1 MVNDFMPSQALKA
14 GRLAVLS
21 VILGLTMMLFIGGC
35 SNAQD
40 SKETSTSTADPAA
53 GSESAKVHNSADVA
67 FVTGMIPH
75 HEQAVEMSDLILAQ
89 PVSAAGSNAEVRAL
103 AQQIADAQAP
113 EVELM
118 ETWLKDWGM
127 GSDTVTDDG
136 GMNMGGGEKDGHDMA
151 GHGSG
156 SGEMNGGEMDDGE
169 MNGMMTESQ
178 MNELSQATGAEL
190 DQLYLELMIAHHEG
204 AIEMAQTELKGGR
217 NPAALKLAQGII
229 DTQQAEIE
237 QMQALLT
244 TEP

>member
-1 MVNDFMPSQALKA
+1 MTL
-14 GRLAVLS
+14 
-21 VILGLTMMLFIGGC
+21 MLFAAGC

-40 SKETSTSTADPAA
+40 SQETSTSAANSPA
-53 GSESAKVHNSADVA
+53 GSESATVHNTADVD

-75 HEQAVEMSDLILAQ
+75 HEQAVEMSDLVLAQ
-89 PVSAAGSNAEVRAL
+89 PDPSPGSDEAVRAL

-113 EVELM
+113 EVEQM
-118 ETWLKDWGM
+118 KTWLEDWGM
-127 GSDTVTDDG
+127 SSDTATGDG
-136 GMNMGGGEKDGHDMA
+136 GMDMDGHDMA

-156 SGEMNGGEMDDGE
+156 GGEMDGAEMNGGE

-204 AIEMAQTELKGGR
+204 AIEMAQTELKDGK
-217 NPAALKLAQGII
+217 NPAALQLAQGVI

>member
-35 SNAQD
+35 SNSQD
-40 SKETSTSTADPAA
+40 SQETATSIANSPA
-53 GSESAKVHNSADVA
+53 GSESATLHNRADVA

-75 HEQAVEMSDLILAQ
+75 HQEAVEMSDLILAQ

-113 EVELM
+113 EVEQM
-118 ETWLKDWGM
+118 KTWVKDWGM
-127 GSDTVTDDG
+127 EDTATDDG
-136 GMNMGGGEKDGHDMA
+136 GMNMGGGEMDGH
-151 GHGSG
+151 
-156 SGEMNGGEMDDGE
+156 EMDGADMSGADAGGAA
-169 MNGMMTESQ
+169 MNGMMTEAQ

-190 DQLYLELMIAHHEG
+190 NQLYLELMIAHHEG
-204 AIEMAQTELKGGR
+204 AIGMAQTELKEGK
-217 NPAALKLAQGII
+217 NPGALKLAQGVI

-244 TEP
+244 AEP

>member
-1 MVNDFMPSQALKA
+1 MPTQ
-14 GRLAVLS
+14 VLS
-21 VILGLTMMLFIGGC
+21 TANRLRLGAILVMTLMLFAAGC

-40 SKETSTSTADPAA
+40 SQETSTSTAVPAA

-113 EVELM
+113 EVGQM
-118 ETWLKDWGM
+118 RTWLKDWGM

-136 GMNMGGGEKDGHDMA
+136 GMNMGGGEMDGHDMS

-156 SGEMNGGEMDDGE
+156 DGEMDAGE
-169 MNGMMTESQ
+169 MNGMMTEAQ

-190 DQLYLELMIAHHEG
+190 DQLYLELMIAHNEG
-204 AIEMAQTELKGGR
+204 AIEMAQTELKEGK
-217 NPAALKLAQGII
+217 NPAALKLAQGVIN
-229 DTQQAEIE
+229 TQQAEIK
-237 QMQALLT
+237 QMRALLT
-244 TEP
+244 AGR

>member
-1 MVNDFMPSQALKA
+1 MPTQVLRTAN
-14 GRLAVLS
+14 RLLIGASLAMT
-21 VILGLTMMLFIGGC
+21 LLLFAGC

-53 GSESAKVHNSADVA
+53 GSESAMVHNSADVA

-75 HEQAVEMSDLILAQ
+75 HEQAVEMSDLVLAQ

-113 EVELM
+113 EVEQM
-118 ETWLKDWGM
+118 KTWVKDWGM

-136 GMNMGGGEKDGHDMA
+136 GMNMGGGEMDGH
-151 GHGSG
+151 
-156 SGEMNGGEMDDGE
+156 EMDGADMDGADMGGADAGGAA
-169 MNGMMTESQ
+169 MNGMMTEAQ

-204 AIEMAQTELKGGR
+204 AIEMAQTELKEGK
-217 NPAALKLAQGII
+217 NPAALKLAQEII

>member
-1 MVNDFMPSQALKA
+1 MTL
-14 GRLAVLS
+14 
-21 VILGLTMMLFIGGC
+21 MLFAAGC

-40 SKETSTSTADPAA
+40 SQETSTSAANSPA
-53 GSESAKVHNSADVA
+53 GSESATVHNTADVD

-75 HEQAVEMSDLILAQ
+75 HEQAVEMSDLVLAQ
-89 PVSAAGSNAEVRAL
+89 PDPSPGSDEAVRAL

-113 EVELM
+113 EVEQM
-118 ETWLKDWGM
+118 KTWLEDWGM
-127 GSDTVTDDG
+127 SSDTATGDG
-136 GMNMGGGEKDGHDMA
+136 GMDMDGHDMA

-156 SGEMNGGEMDDGE
+156 GGEMDGAE

-204 AIEMAQTELKGGR
+204 AIEMAQTELKDGK
-217 NPAALKLAQGII
+217 NPAALQLAQGVI

>member
-1 MVNDFMPSQALKA
+1 M
-14 GRLAVLS
+14 
-21 VILGLTMMLFIGGC
+21 ILGLTMMLFIGGC
-35 SNAQD
+35 SNSQD
-40 SKETSTSTADPAA
+40 SQETATSTANSPA
-53 GSESAKVHNSADVA
+53 GSESATLHNRADVA

-75 HEQAVEMSDLILAQ
+75 HQEALEMSDLILAQ

-118 ETWLKDWGM
+118 ETWLKGWGM

-136 GMNMGGGEKDGHDMA
+136 GMNMGGGEKDGHDMSV
-151 GHGSG
+151 HS
-156 SGEMNGGEMDDGE
+156 SDGGEMDAGE

-178 MNELSQATGAEL
+178 MNELSQATVAEL

-204 AIEMAQTELKGGR
+204 AIEMAQTELKDGR
-217 NPAALKLAQGII
+217 NPAALKLAQEII
-229 DTQQAEIE
+229 DTQQAEIK

>member
-35 SNAQD
+35 SNSQD
-40 SKETSTSTADPAA
+40 SQETATSIANSPA
-53 GSESAKVHNSADVA
+53 GSESATLHNRADVA

-75 HEQAVEMSDLILAQ
+75 HQEAVEMSDLILAQ

-113 EVELM
+113 EVEQM
-118 ETWLKDWGM
+118 KTWVKDWGM
-127 GSDTVTDDG
+127 EDTATDDG
-136 GMNMGGGEKDGHDMA
+136 GMNMGGGEMDGH
-151 GHGSG
+151 
-156 SGEMNGGEMDDGE
+156 EMDGADMDGADMGGADAGGAA
-169 MNGMMTESQ
+169 MNGMMTEAQ

-190 DQLYLELMIAHHEG
+190 DQLYLELMITHHEG
-204 AIEMAQTELKGGR
+204 AIEMAQTELKEGK
-217 NPAALKLAQGII
+217 NPAALKLAQGVI

-244 TEP
+244 AGQ

>member
-1 MVNDFMPSQALKA
+1 MPTQVLRTAN
-14 GRLAVLS
+14 RLLIGASLAMT
-21 VILGLTMMLFIGGC
+21 LLLFAGC

-53 GSESAKVHNSADVA
+53 GSESAMVHNSADVA

-75 HEQAVEMSDLILAQ
+75 HEQAVEMSDLVLAQ

-118 ETWLKDWGM
+118 ETWLEDWGM
-127 GSDTVTDDG
+127 SSDTVTDDG

-156 SGEMNGGEMDDGE
+156 GGEMDDGE

-204 AIEMAQTELKGGR
+204 AIEMAQTELKDGR
-217 NPAALKLAQGII
+217 NPAALKLAQEII
-229 DTQQAEIE
+229 DTQQAEIK

>member
-35 SNAQD
+35 SNSQD
-40 SKETSTSTADPAA
+40 SQETATSIANSPA
-53 GSESAKVHNSADVA
+53 GSESATLHNRADVA

-75 HEQAVEMSDLILAQ
+75 HQEAVEMSDLILAQ

-113 EVELM
+113 EVEQM
-118 ETWLKDWGM
+118 KTWVKDWGM
-127 GSDTVTDDG
+127 EDTATDDG
-136 GMNMGGGEKDGHDMA
+136 GMNMGGGEMDGH
-151 GHGSG
+151 
-156 SGEMNGGEMDDGE
+156 EMDGADMSGADAGGAA
-169 MNGMMTESQ
+169 MNGMMTEAQ

-190 DQLYLELMIAHHEG
+190 NQLYLELMIAHHEG
-204 AIEMAQTELKGGR
+204 AIGMAQTELKEGK
-217 NPAALKLAQGII
+217 NPAALKLAQGVI
-229 DTQQAEIE
+229 DTQQAEIK

-244 TEP
+244 AGR

>member
-1 MVNDFMPSQALKA
+1 MPTQVLRTAN
-14 GRLAVLS
+14 RLLIGASLAMT
-21 VILGLTMMLFIGGC
+21 LLLFAGC

-53 GSESAKVHNSADVA
+53 GSESAMVHNSADVA

-75 HEQAVEMSDLILAQ
+75 HEQAVEMSDLVLAQ

-118 ETWLKDWGM
+118 ETWLEDWGM
-127 GSDTVTDDG
+127 SSDTVTDDG
-136 GMNMGGGEKDGHDMA
+136 GMNMGGGEKDGHDMS

-156 SGEMNGGEMDDGE
+156 GGEMDDGE

>member
-35 SNAQD
+35 SNSQD
-40 SKETSTSTADPAA
+40 SQETATSTANSPA
-53 GSESAKVHNSADVA
+53 GSESATLHNRADVA

-75 HEQAVEMSDLILAQ
+75 HQEALEMSDLILAQ

-113 EVELM
+113 EVEQM
-118 ETWLKDWGM
+118 KTWVKDWGM

-136 GMNMGGGEKDGHDMA
+136 GMNMGGGEMDGH
-151 GHGSG
+151 
-156 SGEMNGGEMDDGE
+156 EMDGADMGGADAGGAA
-169 MNGMMTESQ
+169 MNGMMTEAQ

-204 AIEMAQTELKGGR
+204 AIEMAQTELKEGK
-217 NPAALKLAQGII
+217 NPAALKLAQGVI
-229 DTQQAEIE
+229 DTQQAEIK

-244 TEP
+244 AER

>member
-1 MVNDFMPSQALKA
+1 M
-14 GRLAVLS
+14 
-21 VILGLTMMLFIGGC
+21 ILGLTMMLFIGGC
-35 SNAQD
+35 SNSQD
-40 SKETSTSTADPAA
+40 SQETATSTANSPA
-53 GSESAKVHNSADVA
+53 GSESATLHNRADVA

-75 HEQAVEMSDLILAQ
+75 HQEALEMSDLILAQ

-118 ETWLKDWGM
+118 ETWLKGWGM

-136 GMNMGGGEKDGHDMA
+136 GMNMGGGEKDGHDMS
-151 GHGSG
+151 GHS
-156 SGEMNGGEMDDGE
+156 SDGGEMDAGE

-178 MNELSQATGAEL
+178 MNELSQATVAEL

-204 AIEMAQTELKGGR
+204 AIEMDQTELKDGR
-217 NPAALKLAQGII
+217 NPAALKLAQEII
-229 DTQQAEIE
+229 DTQQAEIK

>member
-1 MVNDFMPSQALKA
+1 M
-14 GRLAVLS
+14 
-21 VILGLTMMLFIGGC
+21 ILGLTMMLFIGGC
-35 SNAQD
+35 SNSQD
-40 SKETSTSTADPAA
+40 SQETATSTANSPA
-53 GSESAKVHNSADVA
+53 GSESATLHNRADVA

-75 HEQAVEMSDLILAQ
+75 HQEALEMSDLILAQ

-118 ETWLKDWGM
+118 ETWLKGWGM

-136 GMNMGGGEKDGHDMA
+136 GMNMGGGEKDGHDMS
-151 GHGSG
+151 GHS
-156 SGEMNGGEMDDGE
+156 SDGGEMDAGE

-204 AIEMAQTELKGGR
+204 AIEMAQTELKDGR
-217 NPAALKLAQGII
+217 NPAALKLAQEII
-229 DTQQAEIE
+229 DTQQAEIK

>member
-35 SNAQD
+35 SNSQD
-40 SKETSTSTADPAA
+40 SQETATSTANSPA
-53 GSESAKVHNSADVA
+53 GSESATLHNRADVA

-118 ETWLKDWGM
+118 ETWLEDWGM
-127 GSDTVTDDG
+127 SSDTVTDDG

-156 SGEMNGGEMDDGE
+156 GGEMDDGE

>member
-1 MVNDFMPSQALKA
+1 M
-14 GRLAVLS
+14 
-21 VILGLTMMLFIGGC
+21 ILGLTMMLFIGGC
-35 SNAQD
+35 SNSQD
-40 SKETSTSTADPAA
+40 SQETATSTANSPA
-53 GSESAKVHNSADVA
+53 GSESATLHNRADVA

-75 HEQAVEMSDLILAQ
+75 HQEALEMSDLILAQ

-113 EVELM
+113 EVEQM
-118 ETWLKDWGM
+118 KTWVKDWGM

-136 GMNMGGGEKDGHDMA
+136 GMNMGGGEKDGHDMS
-151 GHGSG
+151 GHS
-156 SGEMNGGEMDDGE
+156 SDGGEMDAGE

-178 MNELSQATGAEL
+178 MNELSQATVAEL

-204 AIEMAQTELKGGR
+204 AIEMAQTELKDGR
-217 NPAALKLAQGII
+217 NPAALKLAQEII
-229 DTQQAEIE
+229 DTQQAEIK

>member
-1 MVNDFMPSQALKA
+1 MPTQVLKTA
-14 GRLAVLS
+14 NRLL
-21 VILGLTMMLFIGGC
+21 LGASLAMTLLLFAGC

-40 SKETSTSTADPAA
+40 SQETSTSAADPAA
-53 GSESAKVHNSADVA
+53 KSESATVHNSADVA

-75 HEQAVEMSDLILAQ
+75 HEQAVEMSELVLAQ
-89 PVSAAGSNAEVRAL
+89 PDPSPGSDEAVRAI
-103 AQQIADAQAP
+103 AKQIADAQAP
-113 EVELM
+113 EIELM
-118 ETWLKDWGM
+118 ETWLEDWGM
-127 GSDTVTDDG
+127 SSDTVTDDG

-156 SGEMNGGEMDDGE
+156 GGEMDGAEKDGAE
-169 MNGMMTESQ
+169 MDGGGMNGMMTESQ

-204 AIEMAQTELKGGR
+204 AIEMAQTELKEGK

>member
-35 SNAQD
+35 SNSQD
-40 SKETSTSTADPAA
+40 SQETATSTANSPA
-53 GSESAKVHNSADVA
+53 GSESATLHNRADVA

-75 HEQAVEMSDLILAQ
+75 HQEALEMSDLILAQ

-118 ETWLKDWGM
+118 ETWLKGWGM

-136 GMNMGGGEKDGHDMA
+136 GMNMGGGEKDGHDMS
-151 GHGSG
+151 GHS
-156 SGEMNGGEMDDGE
+156 SDGGEMDAGE

-204 AIEMAQTELKGGR
+204 AIEMAQTELKEGK
-217 NPAALKLAQGII
+217 NPAALKLAQEII

>member
-1 MVNDFMPSQALKA
+1 MPTQALRTA
-14 GRLAVLS
+14 NRLL
-21 VILGLTMMLFIGGC
+21 LGASLAMTLMLFAAGC

-40 SKETSTSTADPAA
+40 SQETSTSAANSPA
-53 GSESAKVHNSADVA
+53 GSESATVHNTADVD

-75 HEQAVEMSDLILAQ
+75 HEQAVEMSDLVLAQ
-89 PVSAAGSNAEVRAL
+89 PDPSPGSDEAVRAL

-113 EVELM
+113 EVEQM
-118 ETWLKDWGM
+118 KTWLEDWGM
-127 GSDTVTDDG
+127 SSDTATGDG
-136 GMNMGGGEKDGHDMA
+136 GMDMDGHDMA

-156 SGEMNGGEMDDGE
+156 GGEMDGAE

-204 AIEMAQTELKGGR
+204 AIEMAQTELKDGK
-217 NPAALKLAQGII
+217 NPAALQLAQGVI

>member
-35 SNAQD
+35 SNSQD
-40 SKETSTSTADPAA
+40 SQETATSTANSPA
-53 GSESAKVHNSADVA
+53 GSESATLHNRADVA

-75 HEQAVEMSDLILAQ
+75 HQEALEMSDLILAQ

-113 EVELM
+113 EVEQM
-118 ETWLKDWGM
+118 KTWVKDWGM

-136 GMNMGGGEKDGHDMA
+136 GMNMGGGEMDGH
-151 GHGSG
+151 
-156 SGEMNGGEMDDGE
+156 EMDGADMSGADAGGAA
-169 MNGMMTESQ
+169 MNGMMTEAQ

-204 AIEMAQTELKGGR
+204 AIEMAQTELKEGK
-217 NPAALKLAQGII
+217 NPAALKLAQGVI
-229 DTQQAEIE
+229 DTQQAEIK

-244 TEP
+244 AER

>member
-35 SNAQD
+35 SNSQD
-40 SKETSTSTADPAA
+40 SQETATSTANSPA
-53 GSESAKVHNSADVA
+53 GSESATLHNRADVA

-75 HEQAVEMSDLILAQ
+75 HQEAVEMSDLILAQ

-113 EVELM
+113 EVEQM
-118 ETWLKDWGM
+118 KTWVKDWGM
-127 GSDTVTDDG
+127 EDTATDDG
-136 GMNMGGGEKDGHDMA
+136 GMNMGGGEMDGH
-151 GHGSG
+151 
-156 SGEMNGGEMDDGE
+156 EMDGADMDGADMSGADAGGAA
-169 MNGMMTESQ
+169 MNGMMTEAQ

-190 DQLYLELMIAHHEG
+190 DQLYLELMITHHEG
-204 AIEMAQTELKGGR
+204 AIEMAQTELKEGK
-217 NPAALKLAQGII
+217 NPAALKLAQGVI
-229 DTQQAEIE
+229 DTQQAEIK

-244 TEP
+244 AGR

>member
-35 SNAQD
+35 SNSQD
-40 SKETSTSTADPAA
+40 SQETATSIANSPA
-53 GSESAKVHNSADVA
+53 GSESATLHNRADVA

-75 HEQAVEMSDLILAQ
+75 HQEAVEMSDLILAQ

-113 EVELM
+113 EVEQM
-118 ETWLKDWGM
+118 KTWVKDWGM
-127 GSDTVTDDG
+127 EDTATDDG
-136 GMNMGGGEKDGHDMA
+136 GMNMGGGEMDGH
-151 GHGSG
+151 
-156 SGEMNGGEMDDGE
+156 EMNGADMDGADMGGAHAGGAA
-169 MNGMMTESQ
+169 MNGMMTEAQ

-190 DQLYLELMIAHHEG
+190 NQLYLELMIAHHEG
-204 AIEMAQTELKGGR
+204 AIGMAQTELKEGK
-217 NPAALKLAQGII
+217 NPAALKLAQGVI
-229 DTQQAEIE
+229 DTQQAEIK

-244 TEP
+244 AGR

>member
-1 MVNDFMPSQALKA
+1 MPTQVLRTAN
-14 GRLAVLS
+14 RLLIGASLAMT
-21 VILGLTMMLFIGGC
+21 LLLFAGC

-53 GSESAKVHNSADVA
+53 GSESAMVHNSADVA

-75 HEQAVEMSDLILAQ
+75 HEQAVEMSDLVLAQ

-118 ETWLKDWGM
+118 ETWLEDWGM
-127 GSDTVTDDG
+127 SSDTVTDDG

-156 SGEMNGGEMDDGE
+156 GGEMDDGE

>member
-35 SNAQD
+35 SNSQD
-40 SKETSTSTADPAA
+40 SQETATSTANSPA

-75 HEQAVEMSDLILAQ
+75 HQEALEMSDLILAQ

-113 EVELM
+113 EVEQM
-118 ETWLKDWGM
+118 KTWVKDWGM

-136 GMNMGGGEKDGHDMA
+136 GMNMGGGEMDGH
-151 GHGSG
+151 
-156 SGEMNGGEMDDGE
+156 EMDGADMDGADMGGADAGGAA
-169 MNGMMTESQ
+169 MNGMMTEAQ

-204 AIEMAQTELKGGR
+204 AIEMAQTELKEGK
-217 NPAALKLAQGII
+217 NPAALKLAQEII

>member
-1 MVNDFMPSQALKA
+1 MPTQVLRTAN
-14 GRLAVLS
+14 RLLIGASLAMT
-21 VILGLTMMLFIGGC
+21 LLLFAGC

-118 ETWLKDWGM
+118 ETWLKGWGM

-136 GMNMGGGEKDGHDMA
+136 GMNMGGGEKDGHDMS
-151 GHGSG
+151 GHS
-156 SGEMNGGEMDDGE
+156 SDGGEMDAGE

-204 AIEMAQTELKGGR
+204 AIEMAQTELKDGR
-217 NPAALKLAQGII
+217 NPAALKLAQEII
-229 DTQQAEIE
+229 DTQQAEIK

>member
-35 SNAQD
+35 SNSQD
-40 SKETSTSTADPAA
+40 SQETATSIANSPA
-53 GSESAKVHNSADVA
+53 GSESATLHNRADVA

-75 HEQAVEMSDLILAQ
+75 HQEAVEMSDLILAQ

-113 EVELM
+113 EVEQM
-118 ETWLKDWGM
+118 KTWVKDWGM
-127 GSDTVTDDG
+127 EDTATDDG
-136 GMNMGGGEKDGHDMA
+136 GMNMGGGEMDGH
-151 GHGSG
+151 
-156 SGEMNGGEMDDGE
+156 EMDGADMDGADMGGADAGGAA
-169 MNGMMTESQ
+169 MNGMMTEAQ

-190 DQLYLELMIAHHEG
+190 DQLYLELMITHHEG
-204 AIEMAQTELKGGR
+204 AIEMAQTELKEGK
-217 NPAALKLAQGII
+217 NPAALKLAQGVI
-229 DTQQAEIE
+229 DTQQAEIK

-244 TEP
+244 AGR

>member
-35 SNAQD
+35 SNSQD
-40 SKETSTSTADPAA
+40 SQETATSTADPAA

-118 ETWLKDWGM
+118 ETWLKGWGM

-136 GMNMGGGEKDGHDMA
+136 GMNMGGGEKDGHDMS
-151 GHGSG
+151 GHS
-156 SGEMNGGEMDDGE
+156 SDGGEMDAGE

-204 AIEMAQTELKGGR
+204 AIEMAQTELKDGR
-217 NPAALKLAQGII
+217 NPAALKLAQEII
-229 DTQQAEIE
+229 DTQQAEIK

>member
-1 MVNDFMPSQALKA
+1 MPTQVLRTAN
-14 GRLAVLS
+14 RLLIGASLAMT
-21 VILGLTMMLFIGGC
+21 LLLFAGC

-53 GSESAKVHNSADVA
+53 GSESAMVHNSADVA

-75 HEQAVEMSDLILAQ
+75 HEQAVEMSDLVLAQ

-118 ETWLKDWGM
+118 ETWLEDWGM
-127 GSDTVTDDG
+127 SSDTVTDDG
-136 GMNMGGGEKDGHDMA
+136 GMNMGGGEKDGHDMS
-151 GHGSG
+151 GHS
-156 SGEMNGGEMDDGE
+156 SDGGEMDAGE